1 MRAHEV
7 KEYDSVLQAL
17 SEPGC
22 PICAFLKNAQ
32 TKFLQEESTNE
43 IRQLCNAHAWGVAA
57 VRQTETAA
65 KIFLSLLEA
74 RSDDGTRECSI
85 CLHLEQ
91 EEILR
96 IQELIS
102 TLPRRPVVD
111 WMKKHGVLCLPHGSR
126 LREEAP
132 VSAHAL
138 IDLVLERRI
147 SELRTALTHLISEA
161 AHGSAGQSGAL
172 GRAAEYLV
180 AQRGLSLM
188 RHRTEPANRNREAGV
203 N

>member
-17 SEPGC
+17 GEPGC
-22 PICAFLKNAQ
+22 PLCALLKNALA
-32 TKFLQEESTNE
+32 KFLQEESTNE
-43 IRQLCNAHAWGVAA
+43 ILQLCNAHAWGVAA

-65 KIFLSLLEA
+65 KIFLSLLNEG
-74 RSDDGTRECSI
+74 SDYGGRECSI
-85 CLHLEQ
+85 CLRLEQ

-102 TLPRRPVVD
+102 NLSRRTVVD
-111 WMKKHGVLCLPHGSR
+111 WMKKHGVLCLPHGSK
-126 LREEAP
+126 LRAEAP
-132 VSAHAL
+132 VSAHPL
-138 IDLVLERRI
+138 IDAVLERRA
-147 SELRTALTHLISEA
+147 SGLRIALIHLISEA
-161 AHGSAGQSGAL
+161 AHGSTGQSGIL

-188 RHRTEPANRNREAGV
+188 QH
-203 N
+203 